1 VEPKVGCS
9 STYGCGWLHVRNG
22 WQPRII
28 NNPITNNGDN
38 VLVVSEKTCTQ
49 TGCNQQEM
57 EPVMNAF
64 TPEEILISTDPA
76 TGLQVGRVRLTQV
89 DELDGIVARGWKAF
103 NESGWKSL
111 LPHRRAAVLRAI
123 ADGLAAEK
131 ESLAQL
137 QMRDNGKPLGE
148 CRGMVESAVGTFLY
162 YASVCETIETD
173 VTPSRGD
180 YVSFTVLEPY
190 GVVAAITPWN
200 SPIMNDATKVAPALA
215 AGNAVLLKPSEDSPL
230 LAPELLRIALAA
242 GLPEG
247 LLQVVQGRGA
257 TIGAALVAHPGVRM
271 ISFTGGTSS
280 GQAIGKVA
288 GERLVPVALEL
299 GGKSPHVVF
308 ADANIEHAVA
318 AVVAGIFGSAGQS
331 CVAGSRLFIEESI
344 YDEVLDRVVQR
355 AKSLRVAAPDAEG
368 VEMGPLASFHH
379 RERVVKFVERARGEG
394 GRVLCGGT
402 LAEGS
407 EYAKGA
413 YYMPTVIDG
422 LGPDALSCQEEAF
435 GPVLVALP
443 FRDEEDL
450 ISQGNGTAFGLA
462 CGIWT
467 ESFKRAWRIGRALE
481 AGSVWVNTY
490 KQSVTSTPFGGF
502 KSSGIGREKGIDG
515 LRLYAQVKSMYF
527 GLHENPLAVA
537 K

>member
-1 VEPKVGCS
+1 MP
-9 STYGCGWLHVRNG
+9 
-22 WQPRII
+22 
-28 NNPITNNGDN
+28 
-38 VLVVSEKTCTQ
+38 VSA
-49 TGCNQQEM
+49 
-57 EPVMNAF
+57 PDDL
-64 TPEEILISTDPA
+64 LISTDPA
-76 TGLQVGRVRLTQV
+76 TGLQVGRVRITTLG
-89 DELDGIVARGWKAF
+89 ELDAIVARGWKAF
-103 NESGWKSL
+103 NEPGWKSL
-111 LPHRRAAVLRAI
+111 LPHRRAAILRRI

-131 ESLAQL
+131 EPLAQL
-137 QMRDNGKPLGE
+137 QMRDNGKPIGE
-148 CRGMVESAVGTFLY
+148 CRGMVDAAVGTFLY

-173 VTPSRGD
+173 VTPSRGE

-257 TIGAALVAHPGVRM
+257 SIGAALVAHPGVRM
-271 ISFTGGTSS
+271 ISFTGGTHS

-308 ADANIEHAVA
+308 ADANLEHAVA

-331 CVAGSRLFIEESI
+331 CVAGSRLFIEACI
-344 YDEVLDRVVQR
+344 YDEVLARVVHR
-355 AKSLRVAAPDAEG
+355 ARELRVAAPDADG

-379 RERVVKFVERARGEG
+379 RERVIRFVDRARDEG
-394 GRVLCGGT
+394 GRVLCGG
-402 LAEGS
+402 AVPEG
-407 EYAKGA
+407 EAYANGA
-413 YYMPTVIDG
+413 YYLPTVIDG

-443 FRDEEDL
+443 FRDEADL
-450 ISQGNGTAFGLA
+450 IAQGNGTAFGLA

-467 ESFKRAWRIGRALE
+467 ENFKRAWRIGRALE

-515 LRLYAQVKSMYF
+515 LRLYAQVKSLYF
-527 GLHENPLAVA
+527 GLHEQPLAVA
-537 K
+537 R

>member
-1 VEPKVGCS
+1 MATTCLLFLKKTALRLAA
-9 STYGCGWLHVRNG
+9 TYKN
-22 WQPRII
+22 
-28 NNPITNNGDN
+28 
-38 VLVVSEKTCTQ
+38 
-49 TGCNQQEM
+49 M
-57 EPVMNAF
+57 EPVMTEF
-64 TPEEILISTDPA
+64 TPEDFLVSTDPA
-76 TGLQVGRVRLTQV
+76 TGQYVGKVAATRV

-103 NESGWKSL
+103 NESGWKTL

-148 CRGMVESAVGTFLY
+148 CRGMVDSAVGTFLY

-173 VTPSRGD
+173 VTPARGD

-215 AGNAVLLKPSEDSPL
+215 AGNAVVLKPSEDSPL

-247 LLQVVQGRGA
+247 LLQIVQGRGA
-257 TIGAALVAHPGVRM
+257 TVGAALVAHPGVRM
-271 ISFTGGTSS
+271 ISFTGGTTS

-344 YDEVLDRVVQR
+344 YGEVLDRVVAR
-355 AKSLRVAAPDAEG
+355 ARQLRVAAPDSDG

-379 RERVVKFVERARGEG
+379 RERVVNFVERAREEG

-402 LAEGS
+402 VAEGAQ
-407 EYAKGA
+407 YASGA
-413 YYMPTVIDG
+413 YYLPTVIDG
-422 LGPDALSCQEEAF
+422 LGPNALSCQEEAF

-450 ISQGNGTAFGLA
+450 IAQGNGTAFGLA

-467 ESFKRAWRIGRALE
+467 ESFKRAWRVGRALE
-481 AGSVWVNTY
+481 AGSVWINTY

-502 KSSGIGREKGIDG
+502 KNSGIGREKGIDG

-527 GLHENPLAVA
+527 GLHEHPLAVA